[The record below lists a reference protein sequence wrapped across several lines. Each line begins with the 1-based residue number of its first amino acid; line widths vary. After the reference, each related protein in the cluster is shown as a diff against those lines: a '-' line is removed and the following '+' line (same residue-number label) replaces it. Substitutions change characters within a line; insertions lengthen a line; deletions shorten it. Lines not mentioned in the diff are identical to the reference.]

1 MKRRFDVSA
10 IVTIIKIFDYEM
22 LDTFV
27 WDELKEVD
35 PSNEEQMLEVFERFI
50 VPEYEVLDDMSKSLI
65 KSSLFDLLSAPKP
78 DYQVILDA
86 VEMPFEPVEK
96 PENFFSLL
104 WLALYGERFH

>member
-10 IVTIIKIFDYEM
+10 IVTIIKNFDYEM
-22 LDTFV
+22 LDAFV

-35 PSNEEQMLEVFERFI
+35 PSNEGQMLEVFKRFI

-65 KSSLFDLLSAPKP
+65 KSRLFDLLSDPKS

-86 VEMPFEPVEK
+86 VEMPFEPVEE
-96 PENFFSLL
+96 PRNFFSLL
-104 WLALYGERFH
+104 WFALYGERFY